1 MPVIRMTRP
10 PGYKRASIFLDLHGQ
25 RTETVD
31 ETGVDALGLARDLH
45 AHPPRR
51 HFLEQNAQLQ
61 LGEARADAAVN
72 AVAEGQVAAG
82 ILAVT
87 FQGVAIVEHA
97 LVAVRRKLTE
107 DELVDRQGVGRGK
120 SA

>member
-1 MPVIRMTRP
+1 MRISDWSSDVC
-10 PGYKRASIFLDLHGQ
+10 SSDL
-25 RTETVD
+25 
-31 ETGVDALGLARDLH
+31 ALGLARDLH

-82 ILAVT
+82 ILAVK

-97 LVAVRRKLTE
+97 LVAVRRNIPE
-107 DELVDRQGVGRGK
+107 DELVALFNLKIGRA
-120 SA
+120 SCRARVCQSV